1 MKSIL
6 FLIAYLGLSLQFYFP
21 QNIKVRIIDSEE
33 NKPLQNVRIMS
44 DNVVLYS
51 NDDRRSRTK
60 K

>member
-33 NKPLQNVRIMS
+33 NKPLQNVNIG
-44 DNVVLYS
+44 Y
-51 NDDRRSRTK
+51 
-60 K
+60 